1 MCRRLAETIGGRLWV
16 ESEYQHGSTFFLA
29 IPRVDHVAATF
40 LNDNDNSEAE
50 NNANIDKLSA
60 EDMLASNAPEILAVA
75 PAAAE
80 FEQTPLDAPT
90 PAAPTQTFTD
100 TSLLNY
106 SPPPAPKS
114 DDLNQQNTASTTKQF
129 TNTPLSD
136 IEAAPDKYAEQLRN
150 EIRLNV
156 PPRRN

>member
-1 MCRRLAETIGGRLWV
+1 MLL
-16 ESEYQHGSTFFLA
+16 
-29 IPRVDHVAATF
+29 
-40 LNDNDNSEAE
+40 
-50 NNANIDKLSA
+50 
-60 EDMLASNAPEILAVA
+60 LASNAPEILAVA

-80 FEQTPLDAPT
+80 FEQTPLDTPT
-90 PAAPTQTFTD
+90 APTQTFTD

-106 SPPPAPKS
+106 SPPPAPKP
-114 DDLNQQNTASTTKQF
+114 DDLNQNAASTTKQF